1 MKDLGRVLYF
11 LGIQIESINSGLL
24 LSQAQYATKILQ
36 KVGILD
42 CKPISTTTV
51 SKLQV
56 LESSPPYHDLIEYK
70 ELVRSLQYLTFTRP
84 DIAYSV
90 NCACQHMHAPTQF
103 HFDQV
108 KCILWYIQNILS
120 FGQYITSNSDFKF
133 QTYSNAYWVGCRIT
147 RSSTNSYYTFIG
159 ANYISWSSKKQL
171 TIYRSSMEAK
181 YRVMAITTIEV
192 IWGGRGYWE

>member
-1 MKDLGRVLYF
+1 MIWFVSGQNQGVTKMILVIFLLYVNDMLITGTSSILLDQFLYKLKDEFVVKDLGRVLYF

-84 DIAYSV
+84 DIAYSI

-108 KCILWYIQNILS
+108 KCIL
-120 FGQYITSNSDFKF
+120 
-133 QTYSNAYWVGCRIT
+133 
-147 RSSTNSYYTFIG
+147 
-159 ANYISWSSKKQL
+159 
-171 TIYRSSMEAK
+171 
-181 YRVMAITTIEV
+181 
-192 IWGGRGYWE
+192 